1 MNKEL
6 LQLTPEK
13 YKKIQRDYYE
23 QLFANKMNNLEEI
36 HGQSRR
42 SQEETDNLNR
52 LITRNEIE
60 PEIKKKKSPSK
71 QQSRT
76 RQSHRGILPNI

>member
-23 QLFANKMNNLEEI
+23 QLFANKMNNLDEMDIFLEI
-36 HGQSRR
+36 NNFHKKRKYRPKSTDENRFKN
-42 SQEETDNLNR
+42 SQQNIIKLN
-52 LITRNEIE
+52 T
-60 PEIKKKKSPSK
+60 
-71 QQSRT
+71 
-76 RQSHRGILPNI
+76 H